1 MYPLGFPLIMINI
14 LIFFLKDVLYLLND
28 IYIYCL
34 PGAKAVAMEVW
45 SGWFFFFFLVFEY
58 FGLFQLSN
66 GSS

>member
-28 IYIYCL
+28 IYIYIYCL

-45 SGWFFFFFLVFEY
+45 SGWFFFFFF
-58 FGLFQLSN
+58 
-66 GSS
+66 

>member
-28 IYIYCL
+28 IYIYIYCL

-45 SGWFFFFFLVFEY
+45 SGRFFFFFIFSL
-58 FGLFQLSN
+58 
-66 GSS
+66 